1 MRARQAAS
9 LLVFGAF
16 ASTAGG
22 QEASSARLYV
32 NYFQSRKLVVLDVAT
47 SKVVREIAVEDGS
60 GSIGVAVTSD
70 GKRLFVVDGDSSHR
84 LRTFDPTTGKEL
96 ASYPFDRRALLLGGG
111 PVIHL
116 TRDERWLFV
125 DTYDYPAA
133 ASGVRVFDT
142 QAGRFTPLG
151 LRGRPCGAPAFA
163 SSRDG
168 SVVAVCPGV
177 AQELKP
183 VQRAPG
189 EFLPGPRVPT
199 SISEAADVA
208 MSADGRDLYI
218 VEYMHD
224 GAPWRLVRWPRGQ
237 QTPREYNL
245 RELLQIP
252 PDAGRR
258 GAQAWLSVSP
268 DGTTLLITSNQKDG
282 YQNVGLFDIASKKI
296 TWATDTKWEASSEH
310 FSPDGKSF
318 TYEINA
324 DGQIDAYLADRA
336 TMRAEKIDLPP
347 GLNYFSGNPTTFSPA
362 GDRVLI
368 NHQSSTHPGDIW
380 VYDLKSRRPEQL
392 TFSAIASL
400 ETTPLPPSQIVHYK
414 TFDGKT
420 VSALMWVPFN
430 IKRDGTNPGLVL
442 PHGGPTGQ
450 MVDYWNTDVSAL
462 VSRGYVCIAPNVR
475 GSTGYGLEFQKAN
488 YKDLGGGDLQDE
500 VYAAKFLEATG
511 YVDAK
516 KTGITGGSYGGF
528 MTLMAVGKTPDVW
541 AAGVEL
547 FGIINWYTMLQHE
560 DALLQEYEKSL
571 MGDPEKDRKVYE
583 AASPIT
589 YIHNAKAPLL
599 VLQGDNDP
607 RVPKEEAQ
615 QVVDLLKKDG
625 KTVDVHYYSNEG
637 HGFEKR
643 ENRIDS
649 IRRTVEWFDK
659 YLKNKQ

>member
-1 MRARQAAS
+1 MATIAVERVVFLTPKAKGILMRARQAAS

-268 DGTTLLITSNQKDG
+268 DGTTLALAHGLRVWLLNAQTLQLLHQVNLSGSANQLI
-282 YQNVGLFDIASKKI
+282 LM
-296 TWATDTKWEASSEH
+296 
-310 FSPDGKSF
+310 PDGRSVA
-318 TYEINA
+318 TVLDNNSGGDDVLDLISIESGQAREIP
-324 DGQIDAYLADRA
+324 L
-336 TMRAEKIDLPP
+336 K
-347 GLNYFSGNPTTFSPA
+347 GLRFP
-362 GDRVLI
+362 
-368 NHQSSTHPGDIW
+368 
-380 VYDLKSRRPEQL
+380 
-392 TFSAIASL
+392 
-400 ETTPLPPSQIVHYK
+400 
-414 TFDGKT
+414 
-420 VSALMWVPFN
+420 
-430 IKRDGTNPGLVL
+430 
-442 PHGGPTGQ
+442 GGPT
-450 MVDYWNTDVSAL
+450 
-462 VSRGYVCIAPNVR
+462 
-475 GSTGYGLEFQKAN
+475 
-488 YKDLGGGDLQDE
+488 
-500 VYAAKFLEATG
+500 
-511 YVDAK
+511 
-516 KTGITGGSYGGF
+516 
-528 MTLMAVGKTPDVW
+528 
-541 AAGVEL
+541 
-547 FGIINWYTMLQHE
+547 
-560 DALLQEYEKSL
+560 
-571 MGDPEKDRKVYE
+571 
-583 AASPIT
+583 
-589 YIHNAKAPLL
+589 
-599 VLQGDNDP
+599 VLTVA
-607 RVPKEEAQ
+607 RVP
-615 QVVDLLKKDG
+615 
-625 KTVDVHYYSNEG
+625 
-637 HGFEKR
+637 
-643 ENRIDS
+643 
-649 IRRTVEWFDK
+649 
-659 YLKNKQ
+659 